1 MTVIPTDDI
10 TALIEQDH
18 EAIKE
23 RLLEL
28 ENADSSNRAALFH
41 ELTTEL
47 IRHEVAEETVVYPA
61 IRREPGGDD
70 VADARL
76 GEESET
82 ERLLAHMMRLDC
94 RTEEF
99 MGAVRDL
106 RSTVLSHAAS
116 EEDQVLPLLRANDE
130 GAYLS
135 FLGQKFRG
143 EKLAAPTHP
152 HPHLP
157 HSPIGNR
164 LFGPLASFVDRMRD
178 SA

>member
-18 EAIKE
+18 QAIRE
-23 RLLEL
+23 RLLEF
-28 ENADSSNRAALFH
+28 EKADPSSRAALFH

-47 IRHEVAEETVVYPA
+47 TRHEVAEETVVYPA
-61 IRREPGGDD
+61 IRKEPGGGE
-70 VADARL
+70 VADARRA
-76 GEESET
+76 EEAEA
-82 ERLLAHMMRLDC
+82 EQLLARMLQLDC
-94 RTEEF
+94 GTEEF

-106 RSTVLSHAAS
+106 RIAVLAHAAS
-116 EEDQVLPLLRANDE
+116 EEDLVFPLLRAHDE

-157 HSPIGNR
+157 NSALGNR
-164 LFGPLASFVDRMRD
+164 IFGPLASFVDRMRD

>member
-10 TALIEQDH
+10 TALIEHDH

-23 RLLEL
+23 RLMEL
-28 ENADSSNRAALFH
+28 ESADPVSRAALFH

-47 IRHEVAEETVVYPA
+47 TRHEVAEETVVYPA
-61 IRREPGGDD
+61 VRSEPGGDE
-70 VADARL
+70 VADACLR
-76 GEESET
+76 EESSA
-82 ERLLAHMMRLDC
+82 ERLLAHMMQLDSS
-94 RTEEF
+94 TEEF

-106 RSTVLSHAAS
+106 RATVLSHAAN
-116 EEDQVLPLLRANDE
+116 EETLVLPLLRANDQ

-152 HPHLP
+152 HPRLP
-157 HSPIGNR
+157 NSAIGNR

>member
-23 RLLEL
+23 RLWEL
-28 ENADSSNRAALFH
+28 ESADSSTRAALFH
-41 ELTTEL
+41 ELMTEL
-47 IRHEVAEETVVYPA
+47 TRHEVAEETVLYPA
-61 IRREPGGDD
+61 IRSEPGGDE

-76 GEESET
+76 REESEA
-82 ERLLAHMMRLDC
+82 ERLLAHMMQLDC
-94 RTEEF
+94 GTEEF

-106 RSTVLSHAAS
+106 RAAVLSHAAS
-116 EEDQVLPLLRANDE
+116 EEAQVFPLLRANDE

-143 EKLAAPTHP
+143 EKLAAPTYP

-157 HSPIGNR
+157 HSAIGNR
-164 LFGPLASFVDRMRD
+164 LFGPLASFVDRMRVPG
-178 SA
+178 

>member
-18 EAIKE
+18 EAIRE

-28 ENADSSNRAALFH
+28 ENADSSNRAALFRELMT
-41 ELTTEL
+41 ELT
-47 IRHEVAEETVVYPA
+47 RHEVAEETVVYPA
-61 IRREPGGDD
+61 IRNEPGGDA

-76 GEESET
+76 GEESEA
-82 ERLLAHMMRLDC
+82 ERLLAHMTHLDC
-94 RTEEF
+94 STEEF

-106 RSTVLSHAAS
+106 RAAVLAHAAS
-116 EEDQVLPLLRANDE
+116 EEAHVFPILRANDD
-130 GAYLS
+130 GVHLS
-135 FLGQKFRG
+135 VLGQKFRG

-157 HSPIGNR
+157 NSALGNR